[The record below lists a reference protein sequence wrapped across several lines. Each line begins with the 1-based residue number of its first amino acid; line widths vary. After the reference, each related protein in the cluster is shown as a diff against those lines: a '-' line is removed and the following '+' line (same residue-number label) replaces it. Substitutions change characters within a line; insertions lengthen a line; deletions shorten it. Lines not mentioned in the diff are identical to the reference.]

1 MPLRWLMALGFAAIA
16 ALMPVAP
23 ASAQSKRV
31 ALVIG
36 NGGYAKAPIPGAAA
50 DAEKLGLALTSAG
63 YDVTLGQNMTRAG
76 MEQALTVFGRKLT
89 PGSTAVVYY
98 LGHGVQANGVNMLLP
113 VDANPATVDDLR
125 TQGFDLATLLD
136 RLVIAQPAT
145 ALVVVDSGFAYP
157 LSKGGSAS
165 RGLAVVR
172 VPQGVAMLY
181 AGPVN
186 AAAPLPGPGGSRIAA
201 ELARAIAAA
210 GLSANKVA
218 AQVRSAVIPPGG
230 VPPFIVRQDPE
241 GAVISGAPGA
251 AEPPPAPAPV
261 AQADTTRA
269 AAIAPVPAAPAG
281 GAVKDCETC
290 PELVAIRPGSFQM
303 GGDQFDFEKPVHPV
317 TVSRPFLIGRKE
329 VTFAEW
335 DACADAGGC
344 QARPSDRGLGRG
356 DRPVTD
362 VSWTDAKEYVAWL
375 SSTTGKAYRLPTE
388 AEWEY
393 AARAGTTT
401 AYFWGAGADKE
412 RANCL
417 GCTGQPVKHAVAS
430 GQFAANAWG
439 LLDMPGNAAEWVEDC
454 WSDTYKGA
462 PADGSAWTKPDCR
475 ERVLRGGSFNND
487 PRYLRSGAR
496 FKYDSDVRYFTNG
509 LRVARDP

>member
-1 MPLRWLMALGFAAIA
+1 MPLSRLLALALGAIA
-16 ALMPVAP
+16 AVAWIAP

-36 NGGYAKAPIPGAAA
+36 NGGYAKAVIPGAPAE
-50 DAEKLGLALTSAG
+50 AEKLGLALTAAG

-76 MEQALTVFGRKLT
+76 MEQALNVFGRKLT
-89 PGSTAVVYY
+89 PGATAVVYY
-98 LGHGVQANGVNMLLP
+98 LGHGLQANGVNVLLP
-113 VDANPATVDDLR
+113 VDASPASTDDLR
-125 TQGFDLATLLD
+125 TQGLGLDALLD
-136 RLVIAQPAT
+136 RLVVAQPAT
-145 ALVVVDSGFAYP
+145 ALVVLDTGFSYP
-157 LSKGGSAS
+157 LSKGAAAA

-172 VPQGVAMLY
+172 VPPGVTMLY

-186 AAAPLPGPGGSRIAA
+186 APAPLPGTSGSRIAA
-201 ELARAIAAA
+201 ELAKAFAVPA
-210 GLSANKVA
+210 LSANKVA
-218 AQVRSAVIPPGG
+218 AQVRSAVTPPGG
-230 VPPFIVRQDPE
+230 VPSFIVRQEPE
-241 GAVISGAPGA
+241 GPAITGAPGA
-251 AEPPPAPAPV
+251 EPAPAPAPAPV
-261 AQADTTRA
+261 AQEDLSRA
-269 AAIAPVPAAPAG
+269 ATVAPAASSEG
-281 GAVKDCETC
+281 TLRDCENC
-290 PELVAIRPGSFQM
+290 PELVAVRAGTFQM
-303 GGDQFDFEKPVHPV
+303 GGDQFDFEKPVHAV
-317 TVSRPFLIGRKE
+317 TIAKPFMLGRKE

-375 SSTTGKAYRLPTE
+375 SRTTGKAYRLPTE

-393 AARAGTTT
+393 AARAGTAT
-401 AYFWGAGADKE
+401 AYPWGATADKD

-417 GCTGQPVKHAVAS
+417 GCTTQPLKHAVAA
-430 GQFAANAWG
+430 GQFPANAWG

-454 WSDTYKGA
+454 WTETYKGS
-462 PADGSAWTKPDCR
+462 PTDGSAMVKADCR

-509 LRVARDP
+509 LRVARDQ